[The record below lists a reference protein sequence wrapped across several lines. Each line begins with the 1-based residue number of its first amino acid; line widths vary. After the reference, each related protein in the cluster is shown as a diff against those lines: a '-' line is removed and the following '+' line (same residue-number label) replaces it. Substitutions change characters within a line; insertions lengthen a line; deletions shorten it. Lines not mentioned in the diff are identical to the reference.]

1 MASAVPDTASRFLRL
16 GQVYRFG
23 SPQSCPS
30 HLEFVDGHQ
39 NWFFVTDSSSDT
51 DRSLRPQP
59 GIWNPRKVDTAS
71 GSRTPLIICTS
82 ATYQIGTFETPWA
95 DVIRP
100 DDGFAIYYGDNKDPQ
115 ETQASAVRGN
125 RELLEAM
132 RLHQSSHRADRLK
145 APPILVLTGRSS
157 SGPASGYRTVEGIA
171 VVKSADVVL
180 QRESKTSGSSSVG
193 SFQNIRFELLI
204 LDLKHDG
211 DAIGMEWI
219 NARRNPHVSD
229 EDALLLAPRSWQ
241 QFVESGISATEHLR
255 RRVMRSA
262 LLDEPLQ
269 RPEPGS
275 TLEDILLRTVSFFE
289 PRRHDFEA
297 ASARVVERIFI
308 DQGFDYRTGW
318 ITQRSGDGGF
328 DFVGRLDL
336 DRSGMFPSTRQV
348 VLGQAKCESSATSGR
363 DIARLAARLRR
374 GWQGAYVTT
383 STFSR
388 RVQIEVLEDRYPV
401 LLVPGVRVA
410 AVLKDE
416 LDATGQRLEDY
427 LNGLQNRYRELPRSS
442 DPELVLLD

>member
-1 MASAVPDTASRFLRL
+1 MSDTAGRVLRV

-23 SPQSCPS
+23 SPQSCPND
-30 HLEFVDGHQ
+30 LEFVDGHQ

-59 GIWNPRKVDTAS
+59 GIWNPRKVDTSA

-82 ATYQIGTFETPWA
+82 ATYQVGTFETPWA

-115 ETQASAVRGN
+115 ETQASAIRGN
-125 RELLEAM
+125 RELLDAM
-132 RLHQSSHRADRLK
+132 RLQHSPLRADRLK
-145 APPILVLTGRSS
+145 APPILVLTGRGP
-157 SGPASGYRTVEGIA
+157 SGPASGYRTVEGVA

-180 QRESKTSGSSSVG
+180 QRGSQTTGSSSVG
-193 SFQNIRFELLI
+193 TFQNIRFELVI
-204 LDLKHDG
+204 LELKHDG
-211 DAIGMEWI
+211 DALAMEWI
-219 NARRNPHVSD
+219 NARRNPEISD

-241 QFVESGISATEHLR
+241 QFVDSGITGIESLR
-255 RRVMRSA
+255 RRVMHSA
-262 LLDEPLQ
+262 LLDEELQ
-269 RPEPGS
+269 RPEPGGP
-275 TLEDILLRTVSFFE
+275 LEDILLRTISFFE
-289 PRRHDFEA
+289 HRRHDFET
-297 ASARVVERIFI
+297 ASARVVERIFV
-308 DQGFDYRTGW
+308 DQGLEYRTGW

-348 VLGQAKCESSATSGR
+348 VLGQAKCESSTTSGR

-388 RVQIEVLEDRYPV
+388 RVQTEVLEDRYPV
-401 LLVPGVRVA
+401 LLVPGLRVA
-410 AVLKDE
+410 SVLKDE

-427 LNGLQNRYRELPRSS
+427 LSGLQHRYRELPRSS